1 MSKKGRGGG
10 HGGGGGGGG
19 GHDAGGGLRW
29 LLTYSDVVTL
39 LLALFVFLYSVSSAD
54 SAKVAA
60 FSSAWAQ
67 LFGVGSTPFPSET
80 PSGSDGAVPLP
91 GKRREREGKLTA
103 LNKPHRGSPAGS
115 AEEETKALKN
125 FKKSVEQQ
133 FPELL
138 AEGKLTIFERE
149 AGLVLRIQDAT
160 LFDLGSAQIRNE
172 AKPILAVIADKIVR
186 LPNNVRVEGHTDN
199 LPIRSARFS
208 SNWELSGARAASVV
222 EFFVKVGGLEPTRLS
237 LAGYGEF
244 RPIAENLPRTGSE
257 LNRRVEILIL
267 SQFAGQ
273 QEEGEEEASAAET
286 EKAAATTAAVPE
298 PAAAPETLSPE
309 TLPPGVV
316 VPETV
321 APEPPVETPA
331 HVGEVG
337 GMPLVFRSLR
347 VPLLDEALDGAEYET
362 PDGATNL
369 NGSSVK

>member
-60 FSSAWAQ
+60 FSSAWAE
-67 LFGVGSTPFPSET
+67 LFGVGNTPFPSDT

-103 LNKPHRGSPAGS
+103 LNKSHRGSPGGS
-115 AEEETKALKN
+115 AEEETKALKK

-172 AKPILAVIADKIVR
+172 AKPILAAVADKIVG

-222 EFFVKVGGLEPTRLS
+222 EFFVNAGGIDPTRLS

-273 QEEGEEEASAAET
+273 EEEGEEENPPAET
-286 EKAAATTAAVPE
+286 GETAASTTVTPE
-298 PAAAPETLSPE
+298 PAASKETLSPE
-309 TLPPGVV
+309 TLPPAVT

-321 APEPPVETPA
+321 APEPPIETPA
-331 HVGEVG
+331 QVDEVG

-347 VPLLDEALDGAEYET
+347 LPSLDEAVEDTASET
-362 PDGATNL
+362 LEESTNL
-369 NGSSVK
+369 DLSPVQ